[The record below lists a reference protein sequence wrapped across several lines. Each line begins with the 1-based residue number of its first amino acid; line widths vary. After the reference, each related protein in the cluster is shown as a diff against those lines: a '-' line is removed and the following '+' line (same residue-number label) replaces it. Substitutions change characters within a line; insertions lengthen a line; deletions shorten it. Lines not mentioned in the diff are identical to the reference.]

1 MGLSE
6 SDGGTKPK
14 CFVPLLSP
22 FISAKTVQAGK
33 WPENPFTMKYRD
45 YSRLRAFAEGP
56 LSFCLLGCCGSPPDG
71 YALQP
76 TNDKEKAPMPKP
88 FSSAN
93 ARRNWFTITSLV
105 SRDFKL
111 KYRRSVLGVLWSV
124 LNPLLMMIVLSV
136 VFSTF
141 FKFSIEN
148 YPLYV
153 ILGNVMFALMAD
165 STSGAMNSIIE
176 SSSLIK
182 KIRIEK
188 LIFPVEKVIFQL
200 VNFCISLIAVAAV
213 MIFFQVM
220 PHVSLAALPL
230 LLLYVVLFSA
240 GVGMALS
247 ALAVFFR
254 DVCHLWG
261 VIITAWTYATPL
273 FYPVEILPDWAM
285 PLMQYNPMYH
295 YVSYFRDLIL
305 SGTVPGL
312 QENLLCLGMAL
323 VAFAIG
329 LLLFKKTEKKFI
341 LYV

>member
-1 MGLSE
+1 
-6 SDGGTKPK
+6 
-14 CFVPLLSP
+14 
-22 FISAKTVQAGK
+22 
-33 WPENPFTMKYRD
+33 
-45 YSRLRAFAEGP
+45 
-56 LSFCLLGCCGSPPDG
+56 
-71 YALQP
+71 
-76 TNDKEKAPMPKP
+76 MPNML
-88 FSSAN
+88 SSAN

-111 KYRRSVLGVLWSV
+111 KYRRSALGVLWSV

-188 LIFPVEKVIFQL
+188 LIFPLEKVLFQL

-213 MIFFQVM
+213 MVFFQVM
-220 PHVSLAALPL
+220 PHVSLLALPL

-247 ALAVFFR
+247 TLSVFFR

-261 VIITAWTYATPL
+261 VVITAWTYATPL
-273 FYPVEILPDWAM
+273 FYPVGLLPDW
-285 PLMQYNPMYH
+285 MQAAEAFNPMYH
-295 YVSYFRDLIL
+295 YVCYFRDIAMYN
-305 SGTVPGL
+305 TVPGL
-312 QENLLCLGMAL
+312 TENLICLGMA
-323 VAFAIG
+323 AITFAIG
-329 LLLFKKTEKKFI
+329 FAVMMI
-341 LYV
+341 LDVALG

>member
-1 MGLSE
+1 
-6 SDGGTKPK
+6 
-14 CFVPLLSP
+14 
-22 FISAKTVQAGK
+22 
-33 WPENPFTMKYRD
+33 
-45 YSRLRAFAEGP
+45 
-56 LSFCLLGCCGSPPDG
+56 
-71 YALQP
+71 
-76 TNDKEKAPMPKP
+76 MPNLI
-88 FSSAN
+88 SSAN

-111 KYRRSVLGVLWSV
+111 KYRRSALGVLWSV

-165 STSGAMNSIIE
+165 STSGAMNSIID

-188 LIFPVEKVIFQL
+188 LIFPLEKVLFQL

-220 PHVSLAALPL
+220 PHVSLLALPL

-247 ALAVFFR
+247 ALSVFFR

-261 VIITAWTYATPL
+261 VVITAWTYATPL
-273 FYPVEILPDWAM
+273 FYPVEILPEWAM
-285 PLMQYNPMYH
+285 PFMQYNPMYH
-295 YVSYFRDLIL
+295 YVTYFRDLIL
-305 SGTVPGL
+305 NGTVPGL
-312 QENLLCLGMAL
+312 QENLLCLGMAV

-329 LLLFKKTEKKFI
+329 LLIFKKTEKKFI

>member
-1 MGLSE
+1 
-6 SDGGTKPK
+6 
-14 CFVPLLSP
+14 
-22 FISAKTVQAGK
+22 
-33 WPENPFTMKYRD
+33 
-45 YSRLRAFAEGP
+45 
-56 LSFCLLGCCGSPPDG
+56 
-71 YALQP
+71 
-76 TNDKEKAPMPKP
+76 MPNML
-88 FSSAN
+88 SSAN

-111 KYRRSVLGVLWSV
+111 KYRRSALGVLWSV

-188 LIFPVEKVIFQL
+188 LIFPLEKVLFQL

-220 PHVSLAALPL
+220 PHVSLLALPL

-247 ALAVFFR
+247 ALSVFFR

-261 VIITAWTYATPL
+261 VVITAWTYATPL
-273 FYPVEILPDWAM
+273 FYPVEILPDWAA
-285 PLMQYNPMYH
+285 PIMQYNPMYH
-295 YVSYFRDLIL
+295 YASYFRDLIL

-312 QENLLCLGMAL
+312 QENLLCLGMA
-323 VAFAIG
+323 VAAFAIG
-329 LLLFKKTEKKFI
+329 LLIFKKTEKKFI

>member
-1 MGLSE
+1 
-6 SDGGTKPK
+6 
-14 CFVPLLSP
+14 
-22 FISAKTVQAGK
+22 
-33 WPENPFTMKYRD
+33 
-45 YSRLRAFAEGP
+45 
-56 LSFCLLGCCGSPPDG
+56 
-71 YALQP
+71 
-76 TNDKEKAPMPKP
+76 MPNML
-88 FSSAN
+88 SSAN

-111 KYRRSVLGVLWSV
+111 KYRRSALGVLWSV

-188 LIFPVEKVIFQL
+188 LIFPLEKVLFQL

-220 PHVSLAALPL
+220 PHVSLLALPL

-247 ALAVFFR
+247 ALSVFFR

-261 VIITAWTYATPL
+261 VVITAWTYATPL
-273 FYPVEILPDWAM
+273 FYPVEILPDWAA

-295 YVSYFRDLIL
+295 YVSSFRDLIL

-312 QENLLCLGMAL
+312 QENLLCLGMA
-323 VAFAIG
+323 VAAFAIG
-329 LLLFKKTEKKFI
+329 LLIFKKTEKKFI

>member
-1 MGLSE
+1 MA
-6 SDGGTKPK
+6 KK
-14 CFVPLLSP
+14 LL
-22 FISAKTVQAGK
+22 
-33 WPENPFTMKYRD
+33 
-45 YSRLRAFAEGP
+45 
-56 LSFCLLGCCGSPPDG
+56 
-71 YALQP
+71 
-76 TNDKEKAPMPKP
+76 
-88 FSSAN
+88 SAN

-111 KYRRSVLGVLWSV
+111 KYRRSALGVLWSV

-176 SSSLIK
+176 SSPLIK

-188 LIFPVEKVIFQL
+188 LIFPLEKVLFQL

-220 PHVSLAALPL
+220 PHVSLLALPL
-230 LLLYVVLFSA
+230 LLVYVVLFSA
-240 GVGMALS
+240 GIGMALS
-247 ALAVFFR
+247 ALSVFFR

-285 PLMQYNPMYH
+285 PFMQYNPMYH

-312 QENLLCLGMAL
+312 SENLLCLGMA
-323 VAFAIG
+323 VVSFIIG
-329 LLLFKKTEKKFI
+329 LLIFKKTEKKFI

>member
-1 MGLSE
+1 
-6 SDGGTKPK
+6 
-14 CFVPLLSP
+14 
-22 FISAKTVQAGK
+22 
-33 WPENPFTMKYRD
+33 
-45 YSRLRAFAEGP
+45 
-56 LSFCLLGCCGSPPDG
+56 
-71 YALQP
+71 
-76 TNDKEKAPMPKP
+76 MPKLI
-88 FSSAN
+88 SSAN

-111 KYRRSVLGVLWSV
+111 KYRRSALGVLWSV

-165 STSGAMNSIIE
+165 STSGAMSSIID
-176 SSSLIK
+176 SASLIK

-188 LIFPVEKVIFQL
+188 LIFPLEKVLFQL

-220 PHVSLAALPL
+220 PHVSLLALPL
-230 LLLYVVLFSA
+230 LLLYVVMFSA

-247 ALAVFFR
+247 ALSVFFR

-261 VIITAWTYATPL
+261 VVITAWTYATPL
-273 FYPVEILPDWAM
+273 FYPVEILPEWAM
-285 PLMQYNPMYH
+285 SIMQYNPMYH

-305 SGTVPGL
+305 NGTVPGF
-312 QENLLCLGMAL
+312 QENLLCLGMAV
-323 VAFAIG
+323 VAFVIG
-329 LLLFKKTEKKFI
+329 LLIFKKTEKKFI

>member
-1 MGLSE
+1 MPNS
-6 SDGGTKPK
+6 
-14 CFVPLLSP
+14 LL
-22 FISAKTVQAGK
+22 
-33 WPENPFTMKYRD
+33 
-45 YSRLRAFAEGP
+45 
-56 LSFCLLGCCGSPPDG
+56 
-71 YALQP
+71 
-76 TNDKEKAPMPKP
+76 
-88 FSSAN
+88 SAN

-111 KYRRSVLGVLWSV
+111 KYRRSALGVLWSV

-188 LIFPVEKVIFQL
+188 LIFPLEKVLFQL

-220 PHVSLAALPL
+220 PRPSLLALPL
-230 LLLYVVLFSA
+230 LLAYVVLFSA
-240 GVGMALS
+240 GVGLALS
-247 ALAVFFR
+247 ALSVFFR

-273 FYPVEILPDWAM
+273 FYPVDILPEWAL
-285 PLMQYNPMYH
+285 PIMQYNPMYH

-305 SGTVPGL
+305 SGTVPGVA
-312 QENLLCLGMAL
+312 ENLLCLGMAL
-323 VAFAIG
+323 IAFVIG
-329 LLLFKKTEKKFI
+329 LLIFKKTEKKFI